1 MQNIDSLVKQLVAI
15 HGEDGICPI
24 AESWREIF
32 RLGGNSPIHIINLLK
47 FKHRVESAG
56 GPIAG
61 AIAYAK
67 YSAGVGGAFSRV
79 GGKRLYFGRVGHMF
93 GLGPV
98 DDWDAAIVTRYPS
111 AEALAE
117 MWLSREFIAAHKNRA
132 DGVERSQVLV
142 FGE

>member
-1 MQNIDSLVKQLVAI
+1 MQDIDSLVKQLVAT
-15 HGEDGICPI
+15 HGEGGVCPS

-32 RLGGNSPIHIINLLK
+32 KLGGDNPIHIINLLK
-47 FKHRVESAG
+47 FRHRVESPD

-61 AIAYAK
+61 AVAYGK
-67 YSAGVGGAFSRV
+67 YSAGVAAAFSRV

-93 GLGPV
+93 GLGPLN
-98 DDWDAAIVTRYPS
+98 DWDATIVTRYPS
-111 AEALAE
+111 ALALAE
-117 MWLSREFIAAHKNRA
+117 MWLSEEFMAAHKNRS

>member
-1 MQNIDSLVKQLVAI
+1 MQNIDSLVKQLVAT
-15 HGEDGICPI
+15 HGEDGVCPT

-32 RLGGNSPIHIINLLK
+32 KLGGDNPVHIINLLK
-47 FKHRVESAG
+47 FKHRVESSD

-61 AIAYAK
+61 AVAYGK
-67 YSAGVGGAFSRV
+67 YSAGVAGAFSRV

-93 GLGPV
+93 GLGPLN
-98 DDWDAAIVTRYPS
+98 DWDAAVVTRYPS
-111 AEALAE
+111 AGALAE
-117 MWLSREFIAAHKNRA
+117 MWLSEEFIGAHKDRT